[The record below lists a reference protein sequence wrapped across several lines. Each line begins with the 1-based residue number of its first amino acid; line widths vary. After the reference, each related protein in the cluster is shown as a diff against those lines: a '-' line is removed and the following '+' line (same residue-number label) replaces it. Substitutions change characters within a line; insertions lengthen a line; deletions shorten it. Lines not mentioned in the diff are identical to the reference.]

1 MNRFKTPKKLFS
13 VLTVFTLLF
22 ALSITAFAKNPS
34 IVDSAGLFTES
45 QKASL
50 EEKIQETISL
60 TGVDIVIVTTNDTQG
75 KTSEAYSDD
84 YFDYNGYGLGEERN
98 GILFLI
104 NMGDREMHISQRG
117 SGTNFFNDASVEAAF
132 NVITPYAS
140 AGEYGRAA
148 ETLLTYVQ
156 SRYNASVNPSVG
168 GNEYEFTE
176 WYQDAE
182 ETQDVQG
189 SIGAQESEKESE
201 PPDPALVSVIAV
213 VVGLIAGGIAC
224 LLVASKYKMK
234 LGGYQYPFRAKSSVH
249 MTVKTD
255 TLVDRHITQQRINND
270 SNRRYDDDDDDDDDH
285 RHNNNHHNRPFG
297 GGGAGGRIN
306 ISFGS
311 GGTSHTSSSGASHRG
326 STRGF

>member
-22 ALSITAFAKNPS
+22 VLSITAFAKNPS

-117 SGTNFFNDASVEAAF
+117 SGTNFFDDASVETAF
-132 NVITPYAS
+132 DVITPYAS
-140 AGEYGRAA
+140 AGEYGQAA

-156 SRYNASVNPSVG
+156 SRYNASVNPDA
-168 GNEYEFTE
+168 EYEFTE
-176 WYQDAE
+176 WYQGAE
-182 ETQDVQG
+182 ETQNVQG

-213 VVGLIAGGIAC
+213 VVGLIAGCIAC

-270 SNRRYDDDDDDDDDH
+270 SDRRYDDDDNDDH
-285 RHNNNHHNRPFG
+285 NHNNNHHNRPFG
-297 GGGAGGRIN
+297 GGGGGGRIN
-306 ISFGS
+306 ISLGS

>member
-22 ALSITAFAKNPS
+22 VLSITAFAKNPS

-117 SGTNFFNDASVEAAF
+117 SGTNFFDDASVETAF
-132 NVITPYAS
+132 DVITPYAS
-140 AGEYGRAA
+140 AGEYGQAA

-156 SRYNASVNPSVG
+156 SRYNASVNPDA
-168 GNEYEFTE
+168 EYEFTE
-176 WYQDAE
+176 WYQGAE
-182 ETQDVQG
+182 ETQNVQG

-270 SNRRYDDDDDDDDDH
+270 SDRRYDDDDDDDH
-285 RHNNNHHNRPFG
+285 NHNNNHHNRPFG
-297 GGGAGGRIN
+297 GGGGGRIN
-306 ISFGS
+306 ISLGS